1 MIAIVARSENGV
13 IGLDG
18 GLPWRCKGDLQFFKR
33 TTMDRKI
40 VVGRSTFEGL
50 PPLKGRDIY
59 VLTRNPVA
67 RFEGATAINSSAD
80 VPEDAM
86 VCGGAAIYDL
96 LIPRCDRIYLTTVKK
111 EVEGDTFFND
121 QWLAGFESTETIEET
136 DEYSIV
142 SYRRSVCSDG
152 ECEWKKN
159 KKLDKRATGI
169 RSK

>member
-13 IGLDG
+13 IGEDG

-40 VVGRSTFEGL
+40 VVGRTTFEGL

-59 VLTRNPVA
+59 VLTRNPNA
-67 RFEGATAINSSAD
+67 HFEGATAISNPAD
-80 VPEDAM
+80 VPQDAI

-96 LIPRCDRIYLTTVKK
+96 LIPQCDRLLVTTVKK
-111 EVEGDTFFND
+111 EVEGDTFFYF
-121 QWLAGFESTETIEET
+121 QWLENFEPAETIEET

-142 SYRRSVCSDG
+142 SYNRSD
-152 ECEWKKN
+152 
-159 KKLDKRATGI
+159 
-169 RSK
+169 